1 MDKTFAYTI
10 IAAFIFVA
18 VVVTKTSD
26 VLEYR
31 NLFCRIILKSMIALM
46 WISIAALITLVMLY

>member
-31 NLFCRIILKSMIALM
+31 NLFCRIVLKSVIAFM
-46 WISIAALITLVMLY
+46 WISIAALITLVTLY

>member
-31 NLFCRIILKSMIALM
+31 NTFCRIILKSMIALM
-46 WISIAALITLVMLY
+46 WMCIVALITLVTLY